1 MNIEQCI
8 KDLLYRNDCVIIP
21 GFGAILSQRISAQI
35 IEETN
40 TFLPPN
46 KELSFNARLERNDGL
61 LVNYFSNSNNVSY
74 NEALHT
80 IEEFVKSLI
89 SQLNNSN
96 KINFEGIGV
105 FKFNEEKNI
114 TFTPDANSNFL
125 TYSFGLG
132 EFNSNL
138 IGRET
143 PLSTEEFID
152 EEEHD
157 SPLDDSKVIK
167 LNKNKYY
174 KYAASGLILL
184 ALGSAIGSRTYMKSV
199 EEHNFITYNEANR
212 KVNEQIQQATF
223 VISDPL
229 PTVKLI
235 MTEKDKETTEYAP
248 FKIVAGAFQD
258 ENNAIKKV
266 NSLINQ
272 GYSNAKIIGT
282 NKFGLHQVIFNEY
295 ATRVEAKANL
305 SIIKKSNEKGAWI
318 LFKQ

>member
-61 LVNYFSNSNNVSY
+61 LVNYYSNSNNVSY
-74 NEALHT
+74 NEALQT

-89 SQLNNSN
+89 SQLNDSN

-143 PLSTEEFID
+143 LLSSEEFKV
-152 EEEHD
+152 EEQD
-157 SPLDDSKVIK
+157 SPLGDSKVIK
-167 LNKNKYY
+167 LNRNKYY

-199 EEHNFITYNEANR
+199 EEHNLITYNEANK

-235 MTEKDKETTEYAP
+235 MTEKEKETTQYAP

-258 ENNAIKKV
+258 ENNALKKV
-266 NSLINQ
+266 NNLINQ

-295 ATRVEAKANL
+295 STREEAKSELYN
-305 SIIKKSNEKGAWI
+305 IKKSQEKGAWI